1 MATATTPHVSV
12 EQYLDTVYRPDR
24 EYIDGVV
31 EKRNLGEREHS
42 DVQANL
48 IVFFRNRFRQTG
60 ITAWPDWRF
69 QTRPTR
75 FRVPDVVVTHGKP
88 AEQILTN
95 VPLLCIEILST
106 KDRVSRVN
114 ERIREYFEFGV
125 PVVWLIDPVERRLW
139 IYRPDL
145 TIIEAKDSVKLDGTS
160 IEVPFSD
167 IFD

>member
-1 MATATTPHVSV
+1 MTTATVPHVSV
-12 EQYLDTVYRPDR
+12 QQYLDSVYRPDR

-42 DVQANL
+42 RVQANL
-48 IVFFRNRFRQTG
+48 IVFFRTRFRQTG

-75 FRVPDVVVTHGKP
+75 FRVPDVVVTRGEP
-88 AEQILTN
+88 DEQILTQ
-95 VPLLCIEILST
+95 VPLLCVELLSP

-139 IYRPDL
+139 VYRPDL
-145 TIIEAKDSVKLDGTS
+145 TIVEAIGSVTLDGTS
-160 IEVPFSD
+160 IEVAFSE
-167 IFD
+167 IFG